1 VCRTVKIPLI
11 PYARRDY
18 IRHPSGRLAANPFR
32 AKQGDILTIEN
43 RANFILVIS
52 FLLFGSNTR
61 MGALPSTRW
70 LSVPHAKLC
79 VTEGTIEQSSGN
91 RMSVNVPKMRA
102 FVTIATTQDVEA
114 HFTYLGQTAG
124 EKPLGSGEMRRQFG
138 LKLRAQDPCNL
149 VYAMWR
155 IEPESKLVVSVKSNP
170 GQHTSAECGNRGYRN
185 PKPVHSSP
193 VPNLRPGAAHTLRAE
208 MNGAEMRVYAD
219 NHLVWEGNVGPEGG
233 SLNGPVGIR
242 SDNARL
248 ELELRAGQASGAHPD
263 YQLGCRPGS
272 GEGE

>member
-1 VCRTVKIPLI
+1 M
-11 PYARRDY
+11 
-18 IRHPSGRLAANPFR
+18 
-32 AKQGDILTIEN
+32 TIES

-61 MGALPSTRW
+61 MGALPSTSW

-79 VTEGTIEQSSGN
+79 VTEGVIEQSSGN

-102 FVTIATTQDVEA
+102 FVTIATTRDVEA

-170 GQHTSAECGNRGYRN
+170 GQHDSAECGNRGYRN
-185 PKPVHSSP
+185 IKPAHSSRLCPICAP
-193 VPNLRPGAAHTLRAE
+193 VPPTRFALRCMAQKCAFTPITSSRGKEMLGLKEEVSTDLLEFVQITPDWNSNSAPARQAALTPII
-208 MNGAEMRVYAD
+208 N
-219 NHLVWEGNVGPEGG
+219 
-233 SLNGPVGIR
+233 
-242 SDNARL
+242 
-248 ELELRAGQASGAHPD
+248 
-263 YQLGCRPGS
+263 
-272 GEGE
+272 